1 MHDDR
6 NILELLKAE
15 LAFLDS
21 GGYSRSTRHAWRP
34 NFVFEDSPTCLNF
47 HSESHARPCT
57 DCALIQFVPADRQ
70 KAHYPCR
77 HIPLTTLGET
87 VNSFYESGTEEELEN
102 ALRAWLKNRIQN
114 LEKETK
120 SKARG
125 A

>member
-6 NILELLKAE
+6 NILELLKTE

-21 GGYSRSTRHAWRP
+21 GGYRRSPRQAWRP

-70 KAHYPCR
+70 KTHYPCR

-102 ALRAWLKNRIQN
+102 ALRDWLKNRIHD
-114 LEKETK
+114 LERETK
-120 SKARG
+120 SKSRG